1 MMERQFVL
9 PYEQNKSKKA
19 GMGSSMISGSKLY
32 NAVFHETDSD
42 VHQIK
47 GHRDVRYG
55 MIYCIP
61 TVNVSLAEAKAF
73 SKRS

>member
-9 PYEQNKSKKA
+9 PYEQNKSKEA
-19 GMGSSMISGSKLY
+19 GMGSSMISGCRLY
-32 NAVFHETDSD
+32 NAVFYETDSD